1 MPTDNS
7 TSLKH
12 INKRETFSEKACV
25 LESKFM
31 LLESLDA
38 INFRNLSGRLEPS
51 LGLNVFVGENGEGK
65 TNLLEAIALLASARS
80 FRTSRLPEA
89 VKFDADEATVRGSV
103 RESPEI
109 VRDLQVIIAGNAK
122 TLTVNGKKEA
132 ANRYLGQ
139 LHAVVFT
146 ADELEIVRGTPE
158 SRRRFLDEGIVGLHP
173 PFVQVL
179 AEYSR
184 VIRQKNAL
192 LHTAAEKS
200 MHADSIAERLAP
212 WNEQLARLAAR
223 IHRGRTRFVERI
235 NEVLERRLFGHEEV
249 SAEYHS
255 SLARHGDLA
264 DYEALITERLRAR
277 IQAELVAGHSLIGPH
292 RDDLEVRFDGR
303 DLRKFG
309 SAGQQRSALLLLLLS
324 NIAVFNATRGE
335 FPLFLIDDI
344 DAELD
349 YKRIGRLLEFLD
361 GKTQTFVTTSKESF
375 VERFGSS
382 ARVFRVAAG
391 RAEIQ

>member
-1 MPTDNS
+1 
-7 TSLKH
+7 
-12 INKRETFSEKACV
+12 
-25 LESKFM
+25 M
-31 LLESLDA
+31 LLESLEA
-38 INFRNLSGRLEPS
+38 INFRNLSGRLEFSP
-51 LGLNVFVGENGEGK
+51 GLNVFAGENGEGK
-65 TNLLEAIALLASARS
+65 TNWLEAIALLASARS

-89 VKFDADEATVRGSV
+89 VRFDADEATVRGSV

-109 VRDLQVIIAGNAK
+109 VRQLQVIIAGNTK
-122 TLTVNGKKEA
+122 TLAVNGKKET

-139 LHAVVFT
+139 LQAVVFT

-173 PFVQVL
+173 PFVQVI
-179 AEYSR
+179 ADYAR

-192 LHTAAEKS
+192 LNSAAEQGLS
-200 MHADSIAERLAP
+200 TDSVTERLAP
-212 WNEQLARLAAR
+212 WNEQLAQLAAR

-235 NEVLERRLFGHEEV
+235 NQVLERRLFGHEEV
-249 SAEYHS
+249 AVEYHS
-255 SLARHGDLA
+255 TLARHGDLS
-264 DYEALITERLRAR
+264 DYEAMITERLQAR
-277 IQAELVAGHSLIGPH
+277 VQAELAAGHSLIGPH
-292 RDDLEVRFDGR
+292 RDDLEIRFDGR

-324 NIAVFNATRGE
+324 NIAVFHATRGE
-335 FPLFLIDDI
+335 YPLFLIDDI

-349 YKRIGRLLEFLD
+349 YKRIGKLLAYLD

-382 ARVFRVAAG
+382 AAVFRVAAG
-391 RAEIQ
+391 RAKIQ